1 MNASFAFCVFA
12 VMSCPSVVCIC
23 VAFSFHGVKSCRFE
37 MHLLPA
43 SLRIGCVGVA
53 RYNCGGC
60 VHLLP
65 GFPESSM
72 VQLFLVL
79 GLGWCWVRGTNVPCQ
94 DLGCCNGVV
103 SGSVVLGQGRGHVA
117 VSIVGH
123 TVGKISPVGSS
134 ILVPESGGVAHAADR
149 MW

>member
-1 MNASFAFCVFA
+1 MSFLSGA
-12 VMSCPSVVCIC
+12 CIFL
-23 VAFSFHGVKSCRFE
+23 AFSFHGMKSCRFG

-43 SLRIGCVGVA
+43 SLRIGSVGVA

-65 GFPESSM
+65 GFPESSV
-72 VQLFLVL
+72 VQLFLDW
-79 GLGWCWVRGTNVPCQ
+79 GLGWCWVRGSNVPCQ

-103 SGSVVLGQGRGHVA
+103 SGSVLLGPGRSHVA
-117 VSIVGH
+117 VDIVDH
-123 TVGKISPVGSS
+123 SVGKISSVGSS
-134 ILVPESGGVAHAADR
+134 ILVPESGGMVHAADR

>member
-1 MNASFAFCVFA
+1 
-12 VMSCPSVVCIC
+12 
-23 VAFSFHGVKSCRFE
+23 
-37 MHLLPA
+37 
-43 SLRIGCVGVA
+43 
-53 RYNCGGC
+53 
-60 VHLLP
+60 
-65 GFPESSM
+65 M

-79 GLGWCWVRGTNVPCQ
+79 GLGWCWVRGSNVPCQ

-103 SGSVVLGQGRGHVA
+103 SGSVVLGPGRGHVA
-117 VSIVGH
+117 VDIVGH